1 VNRKNRNPRGGGN
14 PEEIRGEIEEGFVH
28 PLYLIHGEEEYGR
41 SAFADWLVSR
51 VATAEARDFNLDTF
65 RSADFDPLDFLHI
78 YQSYPMMAEMRI
90 LVLTEC
96 ENLSADQC
104 KAIEPIV
111 DRPVDTSCVVLV
123 GGKVD
128 LRRRLFQQ
136 IGKGGKVAEFK
147 PPYDRQLAD
156 WIRRQVRSMGLRI
169 EPRAVDL
176 LRMYI
181 GNSPREI
188 VGEIEKILTY
198 LGDRKALIS
207 SAAVEAVTASSKQ
220 VNVFELA
227 DAVGARKTRAALT
240 MLNRYLDQGEDV
252 NRALAMIVRHF
263 SLLLRIKVHIGRGA
277 GKENIAKLV
286 GISPFFAG
294 NYIEQAKQYSLGYL
308 WRCMGLLRRADWQ
321 LRSSSR
327 KQERG
332 VMDQLMVHLC
342 GGQS

>member
-1 VNRKNRNPRGGGN
+1 
-14 PEEIRGEIEEGFVH
+14 
-28 PLYLIHGEEEYGR
+28 
-41 SAFADWLVSR
+41 
-51 VATAEARDFNLDTF
+51 
-65 RSADFDPLDFLHI
+65 
-78 YQSYPMMAEMRI
+78 MMAERRI

-96 ENLSADQC
+96 ENLSADHC

-111 DRPVDTSCVVLV
+111 DRPVDTSCVVLI
-123 GGKVD
+123 GGKID

-198 LGDRKALIS
+198 LGDRKAVIS
-207 SAAVEAVTASSKQ
+207 AEAVEAVTASSKQ

-227 DAVGARKTRAALT
+227 DAVGARKTRAAMS

-263 SLLLRIKVHIGRGA
+263 FFS
-277 GKENIAKLV
+277 EN
-286 GISPFFAG
+286 
-294 NYIEQAKQYSLGYL
+294 
-308 WRCMGLLRRADWQ
+308 
-321 LRSSSR
+321 
-327 KQERG
+327 
-332 VMDQLMVHLC
+332 
-342 GGQS
+342 